1 MIHGSVLE
9 VASTTL
15 TTADLNRL
23 GLSVRHLNS
32 SLYCDSFRA
41 QPNADYE
48 PNMATS
54 FHVDLIL
61 ISARRA
67 TEKTMRKTNFKTLK
81 SAKRMFLAALAM
93 VPMLLNG
100 CAQTGTASKQ
110 SNVSSAN
117 PAMYN
122 YNPATRDFETR
133 WPFGPANYH

>member
-9 VASTTL
+9 VALTTL
-15 TTADLNRL
+15 TTANLNRL
-23 GLSVRHLNS
+23 GHSVRHLNS
-32 SLYCDSFRA
+32 SIYLRFIQGATKRRL
-41 QPNADYE
+41 E

-54 FHVDLIL
+54 LHVDL
-61 ISARRA
+61 ARRA
-67 TEKTMRKTNFKTLK
+67 KEKTMHETNFKTLK
-81 SAKRMFLAALAM
+81 STKRMFLMALAL
-93 VPMLLNG
+93 VPMLFNG

-110 SNVSSAN
+110 SNVGSAN